1 MKLSPS
7 SRPVAS
13 YSVELV
19 PAAERDLEHVGDKK
33 TRQGI
38 VKRLYLLADN
48 PRSHGCEKMA
58 GYADRYRVRQG
69 DFRIL
74 YEIREVVKVVAVL
87 KIGNRR
93 EVYRK

>member
-1 MKLSPS
+1 MAVYKVILK
-7 SRPVAS
+7 AS
-13 YSVELV
+13 AGKELDAIDD
-19 PAAERDLEHVGDKK
+19 AATRWKVSERIES
-33 TRQGI
+33 
-38 VKRLYLLADN
+38 LAEE
-48 PRSHGCEKMA
+48 PRGHGCEKLA
-58 GYADRYRVRQG
+58 GPGNQYRVRQG